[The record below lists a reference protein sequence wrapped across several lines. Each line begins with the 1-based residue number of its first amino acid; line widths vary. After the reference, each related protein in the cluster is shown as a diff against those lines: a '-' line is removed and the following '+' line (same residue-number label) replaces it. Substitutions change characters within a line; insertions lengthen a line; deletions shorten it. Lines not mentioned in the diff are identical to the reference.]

1 MQTIRLETRI
11 AAPLERCF
19 LLCLNVDL
27 HLESAAQTRERAIAG
42 VTHGILGAG
51 ESVTW
56 EGRHFGF
63 VIHHTIVITQYERP
77 HFFQDSMTKG
87 MFEFFEHDHHF
98 SEDGDGT
105 LMRDV
110 LRFAA
115 PLGVLGAIAEKL
127 ALRSYLERFL
137 LERSALV
144 ARVAETDGWRKF
156 I

>member
-11 AAPLERCF
+11 AAPPERCF

-42 VTHGILGAG
+42 VTHGILAAG

-63 VIHHTIVITQYERP
+63 VMHHTIVITQYERP

-87 MFEFFEHDHHF
+87 MFETFEHDHHF
-98 SEDGDGT
+98 CEDGDGT

-110 LRFAA
+110 LRFSA
-115 PLGVLGAIAEKL
+115 PLGILGAIAEKL
-127 ALRSYLERFL
+127 TLSSYLERFL
-137 LERSALV
+137 LERNALV
-144 ARVAETDGWRKF
+144 TRVAESDGWRKF